1 MASHTRLYVPAGRNN
16 PVVLNRSDGKRIR
29 VVSGQGGTY
38 ALLTGDSLVF
48 GPGKTGTLGF
58 VESNKSDQLAS
69 FKGNHMIVTSEMS
82 YLQGDTHLSALDRS
96 RYLDLARKRRSLQS
110 RQKALSEEL
119 KKIKAT
125 STAKRQTLQKQLT
138 DIGQS
143 IDGVT
148 TEMGQCFPWKVRCEQ
163 PLSMVLAGKT
173 LITGGHDSVSA
184 FDASNG
190 QKLWS
195 GKAEGDVFGLAVADG
210 RLFVSTNRGVIHCL
224 VAKSLVK

>member
-1 MASHTRLYVPAGRNN
+1 
-16 PVVLNRSDGKRIR
+16 
-29 VVSGQGGTY
+29 
-38 ALLTGDSLVF
+38 
-48 GPGKTGTLGF
+48 
-58 VESNKSDQLAS
+58 
-69 FKGNHMIVTSEMS
+69 
-82 YLQGDTHLSALDRS
+82 
-96 RYLDLARKRRSLQS
+96 
-110 RQKALSEEL
+110 
-119 KKIKAT
+119 
-125 STAKRQTLQKQLT
+125 
-138 DIGQS
+138 
-143 IDGVT
+143 
-148 TEMGQCFPWKVRCEQ
+148 MGQCFPWKVRCEQ